1 MTTTT
6 SHRVKSPARSIFI
19 ATLAAT
25 AGTITISRT
34 PRTTARP
41 PVRPGGSSQPTTTAA
56 SGTHQI
62 SP

>member
-1 MTTTT
+1 MTVNI
-6 SHRVKSPARSIFI
+6 SQRVKSSARSIFI

-34 PRTTARP
+34 PRTTALP
-41 PVRPGGSSQPTTTAA
+41 PGRPGGSSQPTTTVA
-56 SGTHQI
+56 SGPHQI